1 MTGNPNKIRNL
12 FCTIIM
18 HMIYRKLAPSA
29 LILLLLLSVAC
40 RSVGSSTTLLPT
52 AASPGEVQPA
62 ATLPPVAV
70 ATNTTVPP
78 TPTPTEPLAALV
90 NGEPIFL
97 ADFEAE
103 LARYEASQAAAPAPD
118 NGTTNYR
125 EQVLNA
131 LIERQLILQAAAGA
145 GVTVAPETV
154 DQRLA
159 ELRAAGDAAT
169 FDTFLQTNG
178 WTEETFHEV
187 LEAELITGEMV
198 ARVTAD
204 VPTAMEQVR
213 ASYIQMDDAT
223 LAQSVL
229 ERARAGDDFAFLAD
243 QNSVDRV
250 TGVNGGD
257 LGFFGPGSLL
267 VPEVEAAAF
276 ALQPGEISDI
286 IAVADANGATVYYI
300 IKVTERDPN
309 RELTAEA
316 RYDLLQAAFDAWLD
330 GLWSSAAIER
340 FVQ

>member
-1 MTGNPNKIRNL
+1 MNRKI
-12 FCTIIM
+12 
-18 HMIYRKLAPSA
+18 LAPLA
-29 LILLLLLSVAC
+29 LLILLFLAAC
-40 RSVGSSTTLLPT
+40 RNGGATTTILPT
-52 AASPGEVQPA
+52 AAPA
-62 ATLPPVAV
+62 GQEPPPATLPPPAA
-70 ATNTTVPP
+70 ATNTPVPP

-103 LARYEASQAAAPAPD
+103 LARYQASLAAGSAPPAD
-118 NGTTNYR
+118 GATNVR

-131 LIERQLILQAAAGA
+131 LIERQLILQAATAQ
-145 GVTVAPETV
+145 GVVVTPETV
-154 DQRLA
+154 EQRLA

-169 FDTFLQTNG
+169 FDAFLQTNG
-178 WTEETFHEV
+178 WTEEEFREV
-187 LEAELITGEMV
+187 LTAELITGEMV
-198 ARVTAD
+198 TRVTAD
-204 VPTAMEQVR
+204 VPTTMDQVR
-213 ASYIQMDDAT
+213 ASYIQMDDAA

-276 ALQPGEISDI
+276 ALQPGEISDL
-286 IAVADANGATVYYI
+286 IAVTDAGGKTTYYI
-300 IKVTERDPN
+300 VKVTERDPN

-330 GLWSSAAIER
+330 GLWAGAAIER
-340 FVQ
+340 FAQ

>member
-1 MTGNPNKIRNL
+1 MNRNTL
-12 FCTIIM
+12 ALLALLITIC
-18 HMIYRKLAPSA
+18 LA
-29 LILLLLLSVAC
+29 AC
-40 RSVGSSTTLLPT
+40 SNGGATTTLLPT
-52 AASPGEVQPA
+52 AAPVGQEPPP
-62 ATLPPVAV
+62 ATLPPPAA
-70 ATNTTVPP
+70 ATNTPVPP

-103 LARYEASQAAAPAPD
+103 LARYEASLAAGSAPPAGQTD
-118 NGTTNYR
+118 VR

-131 LIERQLILQAAAGA
+131 LIERQLILQAATAQ
-145 GVTVAPETV
+145 GVSVTPETV

-169 FDTFLQTNG
+169 FETFLQTNG
-178 WTEETFHEV
+178 WTEEEFREV
-187 LEAELITGEMV
+187 LTAELITGEMV
-198 ARVTAD
+198 SRVTAD
-204 VPTAMEQVR
+204 VPTTMDQVR
-213 ASYIQMDDAT
+213 ASYIQMDDDA

-229 ERARAGDDFAFLAD
+229 DRARAGDDFAFLAD

-276 ALQPGEISDI
+276 ALQPGEISELI
-286 IAVADANGATVYYI
+286 SVTDATGKTTYYI
-300 IKVTERDPN
+300 VKVTERDPN

-316 RYDLLQAAFDAWLD
+316 RYDLLQAAFDAWLES
-330 GLWSSAAIER
+330 LWAGATIER
-340 FVQ
+340 FTQ